1 MLLRKLIIV
10 YYKNYIQHK
19 YTVWLNVNFVNVRD
33 VGAYL
38 CTRRRIVF
46 GHVSD
51 GAVNCVT
58 EE

>member
-1 MLLRKLIIV
+1 MLLRKINIV
-10 YYKNYIQHK
+10 YYKNYTKH
-19 YTVWLNVNFVNVRD
+19 TVWLNIKFVNVKD

-38 CTRRRIVF
+38 YTRRRIVF

-51 GAVNCVT
+51 GPVDCLT